1 MAEGAKEFKGLF
13 EAIALGD
20 KKAFDELFRASYEL
34 LCRFSSSYVKQEEVA
49 EEIVSELFVKLW
61 LKRSSLDQ
69 IANPKVYLYVSV
81 KNACLNALRKSGRAE
96 LINLDEHPSH
106 EFATPLQHSPE
117 IMLENKQL
125 QAKLDQAIANLPAQR
140 QLIFAMV
147 KQDGLRC
154 KEVAEILN
162 LSVRTV
168 EGQVYKAIRAIA
180 DELTSYLGY
189 NPTAIPKNK
198 LSNPIFSILF

>member
-1 MAEGAKEFKGLF
+1 MASTLKEVFGL
-13 EAIALGD
+13 IASGN
-20 KKAFDELFRASYEL
+20 KQAFDELFRDYYEL
-34 LCRFSSSYVKQEEVA
+34 LSRFALSYLKQEEIA
-49 EEIVSELFVKLW
+49 EEVVSELFVKLW

-69 IANPKVYLYVSV
+69 VANPKVYLYVSV
-81 KNACLNALRKSGRAE
+81 KNASLNALRKLNRAE
-96 LINLDEHPSH
+96 LVNLDDSPSH
-106 EFATPLQHSPE
+106 QNLASPQHSPE
-117 IMLENKQL
+117 SLLEHKQL
-125 QAKLDQAIANLPAQR
+125 KAKLDQAIANLPEQR

-147 KQDGLRC
+147 KQDGLKC

-180 DELTSYLGY
+180 DELTVYLGY
-189 NPTAIPKNK
+189 NPVAVPKSR